1 MELSVSEPALGTPW
15 PGLGKWSTPFGARWA
30 ICPLTELTELV
41 LQESGYLPQ
50 LEAQGDEDAKMRI
63 ENLREF
69 LSVTKQFETEGV
81 PHRFGR
87 LLRTRGLD

>member
-1 MELSVSEPALGTPW
+1 MS
-15 PGLGKWSTPFGARWA
+15 
-30 ICPLTELTELV
+30 LTELTELV

-69 LSVTKQFETEGV
+69 LSVTKQFETEV
-81 PHRFGR
+81 SPPIWPPS
-87 LLRTRGLD
+87 